1 MCTSIMSLSK
11 ITHQIWHEHPS
22 DQEIR
27 QLNKG
32 GGGGFD
38 RQSLKKTGRPYSGS
52 IRKIGV

>member
-1 MCTSIMSLSK
+1 MSLSK
-11 ITHQIWHEHPS
+11 ITHQIWPEHPS